1 MNSQVSTIH
10 IRTCLGTVQYLLKGR
25 AGGKEKF
32 HEKNFLPFVLS
43 NEKNVLPCY
52 LTLGK
57 NVDALLLCHN
67 FLPRFIP

>member
-1 MNSQVSTIH
+1 
-10 IRTCLGTVQYLLKGR
+10 VQYLLKGR
-25 AGGKEKF
+25 AGGKAKF
-32 HEKNFLPFVLS
+32 HEKKLPALRLS

-67 FLPRFIP
+67 FLPIFIP

>member
-1 MNSQVSTIH
+1 
-10 IRTCLGTVQYLLKGR
+10 VQYLLKGR
-25 AGGKEKF
+25 AGGKAKF

-52 LTLGK
+52 LILGK

-67 FLPRFIP
+67 FLQRFIP

>member
-1 MNSQVSTIH
+1 V
-10 IRTCLGTVQYLLKGR
+10 
-25 AGGKEKF
+25 EKQNLM
-32 HEKNFLPFVLS
+32 EKNILPFVLS